1 MRLPA
6 TLHDPESGTITT
18 VGILLVG
25 LAAALLLSP
34 LLIFPHGPDASLFF
48 VAGEKIVDQ
57 GAIHYRDIVDVKPP
71 LIYYFNALAIVLFG
85 DGPGSANLLDY
96 LVQLAASMA
105 IFFVVRRASGKDRWG
120 MVAALLYPILYIGVS
135 AQGTIQTESMVAAI
149 LFAALAIYFGG
160 RTVGRFTLIG
170 VLCMIAVFFKF
181 TLGVLLLGILL
192 GDLLLVRDSMRSR
205 LRLYSGLAAGAGFVV
220 LLFLLYLTLFDAWTG
235 FNQMR
240 VWTAGYA
247 GMQFA
252 SISAF
257 VATILREVPVKLADE
272 YSLTM
277 LIGTVVAM
285 WSAFR
290 SPLVESSELGRGDE
304 LRSDRGG
311 LLLGHLSIQLLLL
324 LATVAIE
331 GKWMHYHVMR
341 FYGPGAVLA
350 AFGLLYIID
359 RLRHL
364 PNRRQYWVVIPLLAF
379 LFLGL
384 SPLSRYIFHA
394 RPALAMIGGGVGAYD
409 DYYGERLSGNGWSY
423 REIDRV
429 GGNIREALDPGEK
442 VHIISGVAALLYRS
456 IGQVPETSVFHS
468 GFVIAP
474 YAPEEWRDETKDYI
488 LEERPRFV
496 VLQTNDEMP
505 LITTVDSTSWQT
517 VMAWPDV
524 GRRLRE
530 DYRMVDSTNSFVVFE
545 RTDDREARYR
555 DRE

>member
-6 TLHDPESGTITT
+6 TLFDPESGKITT
-18 VGILLVG
+18 VGIMLIG
-25 LAAALLLSP
+25 LAAALLLTP

-48 VAGEKIVDQ
+48 VAGEKIVHQ

-96 LVQLAASMA
+96 LVQLYASMA
-105 IFFVVRRASGKDRWG
+105 IFFVVRKATGRDRWG
-120 MVAALLYPILYIGVS
+120 LLAALLYPILYIGVS

-149 LFAALAIYFGG
+149 LFSSLGVYFGG
-160 RTVGRFTLIG
+160 RSVGRFAVIG
-170 VLCMIAVFFKF
+170 LLGGIAIFFKF
-181 TLGVLLLGILL
+181 TLGVLLLGLL
-192 GDLLLVRDSMRSR
+192 VGDLLLVRDTVQRR
-205 LRLYSGLAAGAGFVV
+205 LRLYAGLGAGAGFVV

-240 VWTAGYA
+240 LWTAGYA

-252 SISAF
+252 SLTDF

-277 LIGTVVAM
+277 LIGTIVAM
-285 WSAFR
+285 WIAFR
-290 SPLVESSELGRGDE
+290 SPIVESSVLDRGD
-304 LRSDRGG
+304 RSKSDRGG
-311 LLLGHLSIQLLLL
+311 LLLGLLTIQLLLL
-324 LATVAIE
+324 LATVALE

-350 AFGLLYIID
+350 AFGLIHIFD
-359 RLRHL
+359 RIRNL
-364 PNRRQYWVVIPLLAF
+364 PNRRQYWLTIPVFAF
-379 LFLGL
+379 LLLGL
-384 SPLSRYIFHA
+384 SPLSRYVFHA
-394 RPALAMIGGGVGAYD
+394 RPALAMIDGGVGAYD

-429 GGNIREALDPGEK
+429 GGNIREALGPGER
-442 VHIISGVAALLYRS
+442 VQITSGVAALLYRS

-474 YAPEEWRDETKDYI
+474 YAPEEWRTETKEYI
-488 LEERPRFV
+488 LEKRPRFV

-517 VMAWPDV
+517 VMAWPEV
-524 GRRLRE
+524 GERLRE
-530 DYRMVDSTNSFVVFE
+530 DYRMVDSTNSFVVLE
-545 RTDDREARYR
+545 RSDDREPRYQVR
-555 DRE
+555 D